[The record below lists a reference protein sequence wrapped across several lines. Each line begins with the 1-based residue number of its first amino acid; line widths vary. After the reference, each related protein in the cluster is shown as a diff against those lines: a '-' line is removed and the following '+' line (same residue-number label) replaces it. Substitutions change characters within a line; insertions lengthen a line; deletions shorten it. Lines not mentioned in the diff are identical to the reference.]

1 MSNRAVIVEP
11 FRQEWSQWFADEKE
25 KLASSL
31 NTSNVAGIHHIGST
45 SVEGLSAKPVIDI
58 LLEVN
63 CLKAL
68 DSESSVFRDL
78 GFQCKGEYGIK
89 NRRFYLKD
97 LNGVRFCHIHAFPV
111 NSEESHRHLAYRDYL
126 RENPNVR
133 DAYGRI
139 KQEGAQLHPNDME
152 AYIGH
157 KAEFMKR
164 YELHAIK
171 WSENVNKDS
180 PVS

>member
-11 FRQEWSQWFADEKE
+11 FRQEWSQWFAEEKE
-25 KLASSL
+25 KLASRL
-31 NTSNVAGIHHIGST
+31 NNSNIAGIHHIGST
-45 SVEGLSAKPVIDI
+45 SVEGLFAKPVIDI

-63 CLKAL
+63 CLQAL
-68 DSESSVFRDL
+68 DSESSAFRNL
-78 GFQCKGEYGIK
+78 GFQCKGENGIK

-97 LNGVRFCHIHAFPV
+97 LSGVRFCHIHAFPF
-111 NSEESHRHLAYRDYL
+111 NSQESQRHLAFRDYL
-126 RENPNVR
+126 REYPIVR

-152 AYIGH
+152 AYISH
-157 KAEFMKR
+157 KAGFLKR
-164 YELHAIK
+164 YEIQAIE
-171 WSENVNKDS
+171 WFENVNKDN